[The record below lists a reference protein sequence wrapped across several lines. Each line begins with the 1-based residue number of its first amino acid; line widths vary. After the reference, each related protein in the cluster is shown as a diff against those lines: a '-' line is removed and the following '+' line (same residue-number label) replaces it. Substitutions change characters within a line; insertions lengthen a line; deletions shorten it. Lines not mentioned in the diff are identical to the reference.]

1 MFFEVLSLKRHSR
14 MANSFLWHGSV
25 EQKQHILTK
34 DDTYKICRSCFGLSK
49 NSKKGAKRRGQR
61 HLRTQEYWVRPRKS
75 GKFWFFHSRGMK
87 MKGGGQKGGREKW
100 VQKGGQPFRMLVP
113 IKYIIIW
120 SSDESFRG
128 HISIFWHN
136 HYGISD
142 IAICPPFAH
151 PLFQFFYF
159 WKKWNFTFYQ
169 NQKSI
174 SYDVWFQRYDI
185 LK

>member
-1 MFFEVLSLKRHSR
+1 MT
-14 MANSFLWHGSV
+14 NSFLWHGSV

-49 NSKKGAKRRGQR
+49 NSKRGGSAI
-61 HLRTQEYWVRPRKS
+61 WAPRNIGS
-75 GKFWFFHSRGMK
+75 DL
-87 MKGGGQKGGREKW
+87 EKVENFGFSTLEVW
-100 VQKGGQPFRMLVP
+100 KWKGGQPFQMLVP

-142 IAICPPFAH
+142 IAICPPFA
-151 PLFQFFYF
+151 PPFSIFLFLKKVELHILPESKINLIRCLGPKIRYF
-159 WKKWNFTFYQ
+159 IVKNVVF
-169 NQKSI
+169 
-174 SYDVWFQRYDI
+174 
-185 LK
+185 

>member
-1 MFFEVLSLKRHSR
+1 

-34 DDTYKICRSCFGLSK
+34 NDTYKICRSCFGLSK
-49 NSKKGAKRRGQR
+49 NSKRGGKKGGQR
-61 HLRTQEYWVRPRKS
+61 HLGTQEYWVRPRKS
-75 GKFWFFHSRGMK
+75 GKFCFSHSRGMK
-87 MKGGGQKGGREKW
+87 MKGGA
-100 VQKGGQPFRMLVP
+100 KGGQPFRMLVP

-142 IAICPPFAH
+142 IAICPPFA
-151 PLFQFFYF
+151 PPFF
-159 WKKWNFTFYQ
+159 NFFIFEKSGTSHFTRIK
-169 NQKSI
+169 NQSHTTSGSKDTI
-174 SYDVWFQRYDI
+174 F
-185 LK
+185 

>member
-1 MFFEVLSLKRHSR
+1 MIHTKFVDHVLD
-14 MANSFLWHGSV
+14 FP
-25 EQKQHILTK
+25 
-34 DDTYKICRSCFGLSK
+34 KI
-49 NSKKGAKRRGQR
+49 Q
-61 HLRTQEYWVRPRKS
+61 
-75 GKFWFFHSRGMK
+75 
-87 MKGGGQKGGREKW
+87 KGGGQKGGGSAIWAPRNIGSDLEKVENFGFSTLEVW
-100 VQKGGQPFRMLVP
+100 KWKGGQKGGQPFRMLVP

-142 IAICPPFAH
+142 IAICPPFAP